1 VKKLFLFIVPHSSF
15 PRFRFMT
22 PASKFAASEARRRF
36 ASLVAESDE
45 KINLAHAAL
54 LIAEEEEPRGAV
66 VRNLAL
72 LGEMGD
78 EARRR
83 VDANPH
89 AVVETLNRFVFG
101 ELGFAGD
108 EQNYYD
114 ARNSLLTH
122 VLERRV
128 GLPITLSIIY
138 IEIARRAGL
147 YAEGVGLPGHF
158 IVRVRGG
165 AEETLVDPFYGKI
178 IDEDE
183 CQERLDGVYGGQVVL
198 TEEHL
203 QAMSARAILVRVL
216 RNLQGVYLNS
226 NSHRQALAVVERIL
240 LLAPASPEDRRARGL
255 LLAGANRLHEA
266 VRELQF
272 YLRVAGGANEKEA
285 ARQQLNKL
293 HAQLAS
299 LN

>member
-1 VKKLFLFIVPHSSF
+1 
-15 PRFRFMT
+15 MT
-22 PASKFAASEARRRF
+22 PASKVAASEARRRF
-36 ASLVAESDE
+36 AALVAESDE

-83 VDANPH
+83 VDADRG
-89 AVVETLNRFVFG
+89 AAVETLNSFVFG
-101 ELGFAGD
+101 DLGFAGD

-114 ARNSLLTH
+114 PRNSLLTH
-122 VLERRV
+122 VLERRA

-138 IEIARRAGL
+138 IEIARSAGL
-147 YAEGVGLPGHF
+147 NAEGVGLPGHF
-158 IVRVRGG
+158 IVRVRCAAG
-165 AEETLVDPFYGKI
+165 ETLVDPFYGKI

-183 CQERLDGVYGGQVVL
+183 CQERLDRVYGGQVIL
-198 TEEHL
+198 TERHL
-203 QAMSARAILVRVL
+203 RAMSARAILVRVL

-226 NSHRQALAVVERIL
+226 NSHREALAVVERIL
-240 LLAPASPEDRRARGL
+240 LLAPRSLEDRRARGL
-255 LLAGANRLHEA
+255 LLAQNNRLHEA
-266 VRELQF
+266 VAELRF
-272 YLRVAGGANEKEA
+272 YLRTSGGAHEKEA
-285 ARQQLNKL
+285 AREGLNKL
-293 HAQLAS
+293 YAQLAS

>member
-1 VKKLFLFIVPHSSF
+1 
-15 PRFRFMT
+15 MT
-22 PASKFAASEARRRF
+22 PADKLAAGEARRRF
-36 ASLVAESDE
+36 AVLVAESDE
-45 KINLAHAAL
+45 RINLAHAAL

-72 LGEMGD
+72 LAEMGD
-78 EARRR
+78 EARQR
-83 VDANPH
+83 VDAAPH
-89 AVVETLNRFVFG
+89 VAVETLNRFVFG
-101 ELGFAGD
+101 DLGFAGN

-138 IEIARRAGL
+138 MEIARRARL

-158 IVRVRGG
+158 IVRVRDG
-165 AEETLVDPFYGKI
+165 AEETLVDPFYGKAV
-178 IDEDE
+178 DEDE
-183 CQERLDGVYGGQVVL
+183 CQERLDRVYGGQMVL

-203 QAMSARAILVRVL
+203 RAMSARAILVRVL

-226 NSHRQALAVVERIL
+226 NSHRCALAVVERIL
-240 LLAPASPEDRRARGL
+240 LLAPRSLEDRRARGM
-255 LLAGANRLHEA
+255 LLAQMNRLHEA
-266 VRELQF
+266 AEELRF
-272 YLRVAGGANEKEA
+272 YLRAAGAANEREA
-285 ARQQLNKL
+285 AREGLKKVQ
-293 HAQLAS
+293 AQLTS